1 MIHIENNYI
10 VAIRREIHQY
20 PETNFDLTKT
30 VAVVKRELESM
41 QVPYTEQYGN
51 GSVVGYIG
59 PEKANFTIALRAD
72 MDALDITEKTDIP
85 YKSKNEGKMHACG
98 HDAHTAILLG
108 AAKALKGMESDLRCR
123 VKLLFQPSEEGL
135 VKGAQ
140 MLCDNGAID
149 DVDVI
154 VGLHVENLLTAGMMG
169 VCSGYSQASS
179 RNFNIEIFGESTH
192 ATTPQQGVDAL
203 RVAVQVYDD
212 IQHFMR
218 NKIDPSE
225 NCVCSVGALHA
236 GKGQNNIADYAQ
248 LLGTIRAFDPD
259 VDKTI
264 IDSLEKSV
272 KNRAEE
278 AGATWKVTAQW
289 KTPSVYNHPKVSQ
302 LVRQAMIKVV
312 GEENIGEMPV
322 KLGAEDFSCYLQKIP
337 GVLFRLGVRNPE
349 KGLVYDTHTSYFQ
362 LDEEV
367 LHLGSR
373 TFVQFVLDNMDGI
386 SF

>member
-20 PETNFDLTKT
+20 PETNFDLANT

-59 PEKANFTIALRAD
+59 PEKTNFTIALRAD

-236 GKGQNNIADYAQ
+236 GKGQNNM
-248 LLGTIRAFDPD
+248 R
-259 VDKTI
+259 
-264 IDSLEKSV
+264 
-272 KNRAEE
+272 
-278 AGATWKVTAQW
+278 
-289 KTPSVYNHPKVSQ
+289 
-302 LVRQAMIKVV
+302 
-312 GEENIGEMPV
+312 
-322 KLGAEDFSCYLQKIP
+322 SC
-337 GVLFRLGVRNPE
+337 
-349 KGLVYDTHTSYFQ
+349 
-362 LDEEV
+362 
-367 LHLGSR
+367 
-373 TFVQFVLDNMDGI
+373 
-386 SF
+386 